1 MSSSFTISFPMNVY
15 SLGAR
20 FICTILMHLIVEFD
34 IRQGISMLKYVSN
47 HRDDFINPKIAYS
60 IGVMQFTG
68 GLAAEVLC
76 IIYLT
81 SITNCMDTVTK
92 FMALASIS
100 KVDDWYSAALAGS
113 YPLKKKASLPFVN
126 TRKNLSEREDQTYKD
141 VMFYVTR
148 FIYKFVRLIYA
159 SYIFYF
165 MPFTCIIIPYLTMG
179 NDNEAIS
186 LNGKTMSIQLL
197 AN

>member
-1 MSSSFTISFPMNVY
+1 MAFKGLHRETVKKLGVEEKVRTDAYYSAVMVFFIQMLMVTFVISDIMGSSFHICFPNNVY

-47 HRDDFINPKIAYS
+47 HRADFINPKTAYMV
-60 IGVMQFTG
+60 GVMQCFG
-68 GLAAEVLC
+68 GLAAEFLC

-100 KVDDWYSAALAGS
+100 KVDDWYSGALAGD
-113 YPLKKKASLPFVN
+113 YILKKKASLPFHVS
-126 TRKNLSEREDQTYKD
+126 R
-141 VMFYVTR
+141 
-148 FIYKFVRLIYA
+148 A
-159 SYIFYF
+159 S
-165 MPFTCIIIPYLTMG
+165 L
-179 NDNEAIS
+179 
-186 LNGKTMSIQLL
+186 LGK
-197 AN
+197 